1 MASKLSTAFNCFI
14 VVSLLIIAG
23 CSTDNSSGTDTP
35 VDDNQ
40 ISFSIRFEENS
51 AFASVAKSAEAVVS
65 ADDFEDIVSK
75 LTIGTNTMTGGIKEV
90 PAGKDRYIQVNV
102 YDENDK
108 LYYLGKTVV
117 EVVADEMITASIDL
131 YKVDETGTI
140 IIEGVVID
148 NNNTDYFTEEE
159 LNAIVNKMADKAK
172 VDDEKVVAVLKKGG
186 KFYETK
192 WKKSQLA
199 EVEKLI
205 AAAIKEVSGGNNT
218 DYFTVDELCKLVKAL
233 AVKAKKDVDD
243 VFAILKKEGKL
254 FETKWKYEQEEE
266 VIKIIE
272 EAVKKAK
279 DATSTGEYFTV
290 KELCAMVEKMAAEAK
305 KDVDD
310 VYSILKKEGKLFE
323 TKWKYEQEE
332 EVIKIIE
339 DAVEKAKDAT
349 NTGEYFTVKE
359 LCAMVEKMAAE
370 AKKDLDDVYTI
381 LKKESKLFET
391 KWKYEQ
397 KEEVI
402 KIIAEAVKKAKD
414 ATNTDEYFT
423 EDELNA
429 MVKKM
434 AAEAN
439 VDVEK
444 VIAVLKKGGKFY
456 ETKWKKEQ
464 EKEVVALIGAA
475 IKEIS

>member
-1 MASKLSTAFNCFI
+1 MTSRLFNALSCFI
-14 VVSLLIIAG
+14 VVSLLIITG
-23 CSTDNSSGTDTP
+23 CSTDSTSGTDTP
-35 VDDNQ
+35 VDETQ
-40 ISFSIRFEENS
+40 ISLSIRFEVNS
-51 AFASVAKSAEAVVS
+51 EFASVAKSAEAVVS

-75 LTIGTNTMTGGIKEV
+75 LTIGKNTVSGGIKEV

-108 LYYLGKTVV
+108 LCYLGKTVV
-117 EVVADEMITASIDL
+117 EVVADEEVKASIDL

-159 LNAIVNKMADKAK
+159 LNALVKKMADAAK
-172 VDDEKVVAVLKKGG
+172 VDYEKVVAVLKEGK

-199 EVEKLI
+199 EVEKLV
-205 AAAIKEVSGGNNT
+205 AAAIKKVSGGNT
-218 DYFTVDELCKLVKAL
+218 EYFTVDELCKLVKAL

-243 VFAILKKEGKL
+243 VFAILKKEG
-254 FETKWKYEQEEE
+254 
-266 VIKIIE
+266 
-272 EAVKKAK
+272 
-279 DATSTGEYFTV
+279 
-290 KELCAMVEKMAAEAK
+290 
-305 KDVDD
+305 
-310 VYSILKKEGKLFE
+310 
-323 TKWKYEQEE
+323 
-332 EVIKIIE
+332 
-339 DAVEKAKDAT
+339 
-349 NTGEYFTVKE
+349 
-359 LCAMVEKMAAE
+359 
-370 AKKDLDDVYTI
+370 
-381 LKKESKLFET
+381 KLFET

-434 AAEAN
+434 AAESN

-464 EKEVVALIGAA
+464 KKEVVALIGAA

>member
-1 MASKLSTAFNCFI
+1 MASKVSTVFSCFI
-14 VVSLLIIAG
+14 FVSLFIIAG
-23 CSTDNSSGTDTP
+23 CSTDNTSVNDTP

-51 AFASVAKSAEAVVS
+51 VFASVAKSAEAVVT
-65 ADDFEDIVSK
+65 ADDIDSIVSK
-75 LTIGTNTMTGGIKEV
+75 LTIGKNTVSGGIKEV

-102 YDENDK
+102 YDEKEK
-108 LYYLGKTVV
+108 LCYMGKTVV
-117 EVVADEMITASIDL
+117 EVIADKEVTVSIDL

-148 NNNTDYFTEEE
+148 NNSADYFTEEE
-159 LNAIVNKMADKAK
+159 LNAIVKKMADAAK
-172 VDDEKVVAVLKKGG
+172 VDYDKVVAVLKEGK

-192 WKKSQLA
+192 WKKSQLP

-205 AAAIKEVSGGNNT
+205 VAAIKKVSGGNT
-218 DYFTVDELCKLVKAL
+218 EYFTVDELCKLVKAL

-266 VIKIIE
+266 VIKII
-272 EAVKKAK
+272 
-279 DATSTGEYFTV
+279 
-290 KELCAMVEKMAAEAK
+290 
-305 KDVDD
+305 
-310 VYSILKKEGKLFE
+310 
-323 TKWKYEQEE
+323 
-332 EVIKIIE
+332 
-339 DAVEKAKDAT
+339 
-349 NTGEYFTVKE
+349 
-359 LCAMVEKMAAE
+359 
-370 AKKDLDDVYTI
+370 
-381 LKKESKLFET
+381 
-391 KWKYEQ
+391 
-397 KEEVI
+397 
-402 KIIAEAVKKAKD
+402 AEAVKKAKD

-434 AAEAN
+434 AAESN

-464 EKEVVALIGAA
+464 KKKVVALIGAA